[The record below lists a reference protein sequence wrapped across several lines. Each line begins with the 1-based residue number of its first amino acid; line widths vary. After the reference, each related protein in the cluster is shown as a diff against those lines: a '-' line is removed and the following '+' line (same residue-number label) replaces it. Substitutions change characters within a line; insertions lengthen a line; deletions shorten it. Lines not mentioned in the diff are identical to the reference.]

1 MRLLSERNFRN
12 NLQAPEL
19 ETDEA
24 DSAMNVRGRLGFL
37 LKACLPFLLIFPGVQ
52 QALGAARCANVEP
65 SATFSLDLALP
76 AAQSPQL
83 GSVRALIAKG
93 DFKGAEK
100 LLSSL
105 PSSSGLWLWEGILRL
120 RKQQTFASIR
130 ALEKAAAIQDSVTIE
145 AMLAVDYLLLN
156 QRILAKGALTRGL
169 KLNGSDV
176 RVLYLLGRLRFMV
189 NDFSGAQKDLSSVL
203 EVKPDDLLSLFY
215 LGLSEWRLG
224 HENEARGV
232 LSKAVEVALC
242 LHVAFP
248 PIPETLAK
256 LEIQMGDASAAV
268 EHCSQALKMA
278 VESNGGKGDKDHMA
292 KALVV
297 RGKAYAALHQTQSA
311 QQDWQQAVSL
321 NPQMPEAWYLLS
333 RIYQKE
339 GKNTLADEALNHF
352 KEIQNEL

>member
-1 MRLLSERNFRN
+1 
-12 NLQAPEL
+12 
-19 ETDEA
+19 
-24 DSAMNVRGRLGFL
+24 MNVRGRLGFL
-37 LKACLPFLLIFPGVQ
+37 LKACLPFLLIFPGIQ
-52 QALGAARCANVEP
+52 QALGAAKCENMEP

-76 AAQSPQL
+76 PTQSPQL

-105 PSSSGLWLWEGILRL
+105 PSSSGLWLWKGILL
-120 RKQQTFASIR
+120 LKLQETFASIR
-130 ALEKAAAIQDSVTIE
+130 ALEKAAAIQDSSTIE

-156 QRILAKGALTRGL
+156 QRILAKGALTQGL
-169 KLNGSDV
+169 KLNGSDA

-189 NDFSGAQKDLSSVL
+189 NDFSGAQKNLSAVL
-203 EVKPDDLLSLFY
+203 KAKPDDLLSLYY

-224 HENEARGV
+224 HENEARRE
-232 LSKAVEVALC
+232 LSDAVKVALC
-242 LHVAFP
+242 LHIIFP

-256 LEIQMGDASAAV
+256 LELEMGDASAAV

-278 VESNGGKGDKDHMA
+278 GESNGGKGDKDQMA
-292 KALVV
+292 KAFVV

-311 QQDWQQAVSL
+311 QKDWQQAVTL
-321 NPQMPEAWYLLS
+321 NPKMPEAWYLLS

-339 GKNTLADEALNHF
+339 GKKTLATEALNHF
-352 KEIQNEL
+352 KKIQNEL